1 MIMKIKYD
9 VVSDMGCV
17 RENNEDM
24 ALVFGSLIRDGKER
38 SMVKTDGNR
47 VRFSAIVAD
56 GMGGY
61 GGGEIASELTAQSF
75 DKFLVD
81 LPSGLDDAE
90 VRIALSDWLQ
100 AHKEAIG
107 IHQQQPG
114 LEQMGTTLTGIFTY
128 ESRQYLINIGDSR
141 VYRLRNE
148 ALRQLTEDHSERN
161 RTGDPTVPSN
171 LIYNAI
177 GIPGVFITTVNM
189 TEQFPMLDGDKYVVC
204 SDGLSD
210 MLDDETIEHI
220 LNEGGGAQELV
231 DAAKAAGGRDNCT
244 VIVLQVSGV
253 EQEPEQESSQ
263 EPMQE
268 PVAEED
274 VRPLFRSSDERAS
287 DDDGFAID
295 ESENEIT
302 TPPPFDESMVVK
314 RQVLDMEET
323 VTVNSSALTGLDA
336 VRNNAARIGEKL
348 TSFFGRKK

>member
-1 MIMKIKYD
+1 MKIKYD
-9 VVSDMGCV
+9 VVSDVGCV
-17 RENNEDM
+17 RDNNEDM

-38 SMVKTDGNR
+38 SMVKTDSGH

-75 DKFLVD
+75 DKFIVD
-81 LPSGLDDAE
+81 LPVGLDDAE

-100 AHKEAIG
+100 AHKESIG
-107 IHQQQPG
+107 IRQQQPG

-128 ESRQYLINIGDSR
+128 EDRQYLINIGDSR

-148 ALRQLTEDHSERN
+148 TLRQLTEDHSERN

-177 GIPGVFITTVNM
+177 GIPGVFITAVNM
-189 TEQFPMLDGDKYVVC
+189 TEQFPMIDGDKYVVC

-210 MLDDETIEHI
+210 MIDDDTIERI

-244 VIVLQVSGV
+244 VIVLQVSDV
-253 EQEPEQESSQ
+253 EQEQAQVQ
-263 EPMQE
+263 EPIQE
-268 PVAEED
+268 AVAEED
-274 VRPLFRSSDERAS
+274 VRPLFRTSNERIS
-287 DDDGFAID
+287 DDAGFAID
-295 ESENEIT
+295 EDENDVS
-302 TPPPFDESMVVK
+302 TPPPFDEDMVVN
-314 RQVLDMEET
+314 RQVLDVEESA
-323 VTVNSSALTGLDA
+323 TVNSSMPTGFDA
-336 VRNNAARIGEKL
+336 VRNGAARIGEKL
-348 TSFFGRKK
+348 TSLFGRKK